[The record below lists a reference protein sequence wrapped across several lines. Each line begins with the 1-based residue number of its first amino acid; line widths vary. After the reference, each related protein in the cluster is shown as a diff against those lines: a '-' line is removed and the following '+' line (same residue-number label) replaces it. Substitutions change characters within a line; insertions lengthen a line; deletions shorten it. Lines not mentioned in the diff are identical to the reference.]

1 MRARVLIVGAG
12 PAGLATAAALAGH
25 GIEARLID
33 RNPDVGG
40 AYARMDPDLLMT
52 TPSALVGLPG
62 LAAPRGAPYLTA
74 AGYHR
79 YLVAYAEHHRLR
91 AERAAVAAV
100 APLGRGYRITLT
112 APDPIADGTAE
123 PGDALAPGAAPDPI
137 DVDAVVLATGMFDTP
152 VRPTL
157 LGLPADGPADGA
169 RPRVVHAG
177 AWRIADARAGQRV
190 LIIGGA
196 SSAVEIAE
204 ACARADAVVTVS
216 VRDAIA
222 ISPAT
227 VLGHDPTLLLM
238 PLLARLPP
246 ALAPGFCAGRRAV
259 PAADRGFGALR
270 RAGRIA
276 VVPAVARI
284 DGRAV
289 VLVDGRRLD
298 VDVIVLATG
307 YRHAVAPAP
316 AALVRDDRGVP
327 RTVDG
332 QSRSHPGLFVVGA
345 PCVRR
350 AASQYV
356 YGMARD
362 APAIAR
368 AIVARLRS

>member
-12 PAGLATAAALAGH
+12 PAGLATAAALAGQ
-25 GIEARLID
+25 GVEARLID

-40 AYARMDPDLLMT
+40 AYARMDPDLVMT

-62 LAAPRGAPYLTA
+62 LAAPRDAPYLTA
-74 AGYHR
+74 ARYHR

-100 APLGRGYRITLT
+100 ARSGRGYRIEL
-112 APDPIADGTAE
+112 AAVDGGA
-123 PGDALAPGAAPDPI
+123 GAARDPI

-157 LGLPADGPADGA
+157 LGLPADGPADAA

-177 AWRIADARAGQRV
+177 GWRIADARAGQRV
-190 LIIGGA
+190 LIVGGA

-222 ISPAT
+222 IAPAT
-227 VLGHDPTLLLM
+227 VLGHDPTRLLM
-238 PLLARLPP
+238 PLLARLWP

-276 VVPAVARI
+276 VVPAVARV

-316 AALVRDDRGVP
+316 AALSRDDRGVP

-332 QSRSHPGLFVVGA
+332 QSRSHPGLFVIGA

-368 AIVARLRS
+368 AIVAGLRS